1 MNAIGTSFARSF
13 ARRVFLGTALLG
25 VLSAG
30 SLSPGLVSF
39 GLFSSQVANAQP
51 AGTAPPTTAPAPVAP
66 GPVTV
71 APQAPTIPTHTPEEL
86 VILAEIEQDLIRYE
100 ASAGQHHR
108 RMQAILSGEY
118 KDRKGQLEARYAA
131 KIANAEEQEYER
143 RLSAIALLEK
153 FVQDYPDHQKFTP
166 DAMFR
171 LADLYLEQAEY
182 EFEKSFDEQL
192 DFGEPDFSVGIDDE
206 DDEPLAAADYSK
218 SIAMWESI
226 ATKFPNYRQK
236 ASTLYLLAYYLKQTE
251 VERKALQVFRGLV
264 CSNKYDPMAE
274 PEPVP
279 DLAAAR
285 AALGEPANATPP
297 SNKYD
302 GCEPLTDNKELLHDA
317 WVRGVGDIHF
327 LTAGELGSAIEAY
340 KKVAT
345 DEESKFYDEALYKLA
360 WSHYRN
366 DDFLE
371 GIDAFDK
378 SVMYS
383 DALVAKGGDPLDL
396 RPEAVQYIAISFT
409 DPWSINEQP
418 DPVRS
423 YDRAFDFYKDR
434 LDQPHVRD
442 VFIQLGETFSILE
455 AYTQAADSWRLAL
468 KNWPLEP
475 DNPEIHQRMVTA
487 FEEMGDR
494 DLAAEEAG
502 RLAATYAPGS
512 EWYNANETNRE
523 AMESQRRIGERMLRA
538 AAESTHKSAQTARAE
553 WKIEQTE
560 EAKARYIELYL
571 KAARLYERF
580 LVENP
585 TSEVSYEFTYRLGE
599 VLFYAERYQEAIP
612 HYVWVRD
619 HRDLSEERFEKAA
632 RSVVQSYQKVL
643 DQLLA
648 AQTVSEPPLPS
659 IEDLLAMQKPIAPM
673 AIPQAYLDLQ
683 NSLDEYQNL
692 VNDPQTAPNMGFE
705 AALISYR
712 HLDLGDAEQ
721 RFKGTLDRFCGSS
734 QSVKSKDALLAIYE
748 AQGEDEKFKQTNAD
762 FISSKCGS
770 DSDVAL
776 AQSQNRSKEFR
787 EAAKLFTDKKYSEA
801 ALAFYKFYKTAPAD
815 DANRPIALYNGAIA
829 YDKSGKPKTA
839 VYLFKEFTE
848 NKDPAFRGS
857 EYYLPAL
864 YLTAVSSYRAFDY
877 DNAVSGYLDV
887 VKAASDKNRKPPA
900 GDRTA
905 EEMRLDAL
913 YNAAVLRELDRV
925 YADPR
930 SAKGTGAASL
940 YERYA
945 ALEKDQRKADRALFA
960 VARVWKGANNMRLQ
974 ERAYATWRAKYGN
987 LPTNADDYVFSF
999 YDLAKQYEKAGKT
1012 RDATKAKA
1020 ATLAAWV
1027 KVGSPK
1033 NEVASDLAAE
1043 FAFEKA
1049 EVNYNAKFAPFKIK
1063 RAPRTKKEGDKVIG
1077 ELIRLSDNAQQAY
1090 LDLAK
1095 FESGPWALAARVR
1108 VGDVRYFQALKIAEI
1123 PTPKEIIAL
1132 DNKFP
1137 DKDYLIQYE
1146 DVINGLVAP
1155 LEEQASKQWEAV
1167 MDAGKSQGISNEW
1180 TQLAQERLHDFV
1192 SQDLFPVLRP
1202 ALSNGTVIP

>member
-1 MNAIGTSFARSF
+1 MNAIGTSFAR
-13 ARRVFLGTALLG
+13 VLLGTALLG
-25 VLSAG
+25 
-30 SLSPGLVSF
+30 GLSF
-39 GLFSSQVANAQP
+39 GLISTGLMASQVANAQP
-51 AGTAPPTTAPAPVAP
+51 GGAAPTGAPTTAPPAPA
-66 GPVTV
+66 GPITL
-71 APQAPTIPTHTPEEL
+71 APQAPAIPTHTPEEL
-86 VILAEIEQDLIRYE
+86 VILAEIEQDLKRYE

-118 KDRKGQLEARYAA
+118 KDRSSRLEARYAA

-153 FVQDYPDHQKFTP
+153 FVQDYPDHKKFTP

-182 EFEKSFDEQL
+182 DFEKSFAENL
-192 DFGEPDFSVGIDDE
+192 DFSEPDFDAPIDE
-206 DDEPLAAADYSK
+206 DDEPLTTADYSK

-226 ATKFPNYRQK
+226 ARKFPNYRQK

-264 CSNKYDPMAE
+264 CANKYDPMGE

-285 AALGEPANATPP
+285 AALGEPSSATP

-302 GCEPLTDNKELLHDA
+302 GCEAITDNKELLHDA

-327 LTAGELGSAIEAY
+327 LTAGELTSAIEAY

-366 DDFLE
+366 DDFIE

-383 DALVAKGGDPLDL
+383 DALVAKGGEPLDL

-434 LDQPHVRD
+434 LDEPHVRD
-442 VFIQLGETFSILE
+442 VFIQLGETFLILE

-512 EWYNANETNRE
+512 DWYNANETNRE
-523 AMESQRRIGERMLRA
+523 AMESQRSIGERMLRA
-538 AAESTHKSAQTARAE
+538 AAESTHKSAQNARAE
-553 WKIEQTE
+553 WRVDPTE
-560 EAKARYIELYL
+560 ENKAAYIALYL

-585 TSEVSYEFTYRLGE
+585 TSDVSYEFTYRLGE
-599 VLFYAERYQEAIP
+599 VLFYAELYQEAIP

-632 RSVVQSYQKVL
+632 RSVVQSYQKIL
-643 DQLLA
+643 DSLLA
-648 AQTVSEPPLPS
+648 EQAVSEPPLPS

-683 NSLDEYQNL
+683 NSLDEYQKL

-712 HLDLGDAEQ
+712 HLNLPDAEA

-787 EAAKLFTDKKYSEA
+787 EAAALFTDKKYSEA
-801 ALAFYKFYKTAPAD
+801 AIAFYKFYKTAPAD

-848 NKDPAFRGS
+848 NADPAFRGS

-877 DNAVSGYLDV
+877 DNAVSGYLEV

-913 YNAAVLRELDRV
+913 FNAAVLRELDRV
-925 YADPR
+925 YSDPK

-974 ERAYATWRAKYGN
+974 EQAYAKWRAKYGN
-987 LPTNADDYVFSF
+987 LPINADDYVFSF

-1012 RDATKAKA
+1012 RDMNKAKA
-1020 ATLAAWV
+1020 ATLTAWV

-1049 EVNYNAKFAPFKIK
+1049 ELNYNAKFAPFKIK
-1063 RAPRTKKEGDKVIG
+1063 RAPRTKKEGEKVLG
-1077 ELIRLSDNAQQAY
+1077 DLIKFANDAQQAY

-1095 FESGPWALAARVR
+1095 FDSGPWALAARVR
-1108 VGDVRYFQALKIAEI
+1108 VGDVRFFQALKIAEI
-1123 PTPKEIIAL
+1123 PVPKEIETL
-1132 DNKFP
+1132 DEKYP
-1137 DKDYLIQYE
+1137 DKDILITYQ
-1146 DVINGLVAP
+1146 DTINDLVRP

-1167 MDAGKSQGISNEW
+1167 MDAAKSQGISNEW

-1192 SQDLFPVLRP
+1192 SQDLFPVLRNE
-1202 ALSNGTVIP
+1202 LREGTETP

>member
-1 MNAIGTSFARSF
+1 MNAIGTSFARSL
-13 ARRVFLGTALLG
+13 ARRVLFGTALLG
-25 VLSAG
+25 SLTLGGVLTE
-30 SLSPGLVSF
+30 
-39 GLFSSQVANAQP
+39 VANAQP
-51 AGTAPPTTAPAPVAP
+51 GGTPAPAAAEPVAP

-71 APQAPTIPTHTPEEL
+71 PPQPAAIPTHTPEEL
-86 VILAEIEQDLIRYE
+86 EVLAEIEQDLKRYE

-118 KDRKGQLEARYAA
+118 KDRKGRLEARYAA

-153 FVQDYPDHQKFTP
+153 FVQDYPDHKKFTP

-182 EFEKSFDEQL
+182 EFEKSFDDEA
-192 DFGEPDFSVGIDDE
+192 DFAEPDFSVGIDEEGD
-206 DDEPLAAADYSK
+206 LASVDYSK
-218 SIAMWESI
+218 PLAMWEDI
-226 ATKFPNYRQK
+226 ATKFPNYRQR
-236 ASTLYLLAYYLKQTE
+236 ASTLYLLAYYLKETE

-264 CSNKYDPMAE
+264 CNNKYDPLAE

-285 AALGEPANATPP
+285 AALGEPASATV
-297 SNKYD
+297 SNKYE
-302 GCEPLTDNKELLHDA
+302 GCEALTDNKTLIQDA
-317 WVRGVGDIHF
+317 WVRGIGDIHF

-340 KKVAT
+340 NKVVG
-345 DEESKFYDEALYKLA
+345 DKESKFYSEALYKLA
-360 WSHYRN
+360 WSYYRN
-366 DDFLE
+366 DDFME
-371 GIDAFDK
+371 GIVAFDS
-378 SVMYS
+378 SVINYDRLM
-383 DALVAKGGDPLDL
+383 AKGLPPLDL
-396 RPEAVQYIAISFT
+396 RGEAIQYIAISFT

-434 LDQPHVRD
+434 LDEPHVRD

-455 AYTQAADSWRLAL
+455 AYTQAADSYRLAL

-538 AAESTHKSAQTARAE
+538 AAESTHKSAQNARAE

-560 EAKARYIELYL
+560 EGKARYIELYL
-571 KAARLYERF
+571 KAAALYERF

-585 TSEVSYEFTYRLGE
+585 TSDVSYEFTYRLGE
-599 VLFYAERYQEAIP
+599 VLFFAERYQEAIP
-612 HYVWVRD
+612 HYIWVRD

-632 RSVVQSYQKVL
+632 RSVVQSYQKEL
-643 DQLLA
+643 DKLLA
-648 AQTVSEPPLPS
+648 DQSVSEPPLPS
-659 IEDLLAMQKPIAPM
+659 IDDLLAMPKPIAPIT
-673 AIPQAYLDLQ
+673 IPQAYLDLQ
-683 NSLDEYQNL
+683 RSLDEYQKL

-712 HLDLGDAEQ
+712 HLDLADAEA

-734 QSVKSKDALLAIYE
+734 QAVKSKDALLAIYE
-748 AQGEDEKFKQTNAD
+748 AQGEDDKFKQTNAD

-776 AQSQNRSKEFR
+776 AESQNRSKEFR
-787 EAAKLFTDKKYSEA
+787 EAAGLFKEQKYSEA
-801 ALAFYKFYKTAPAD
+801 AIAFYKFYKTAPAD

-839 VYLFKEFTE
+839 VYLFKEFTD
-848 NKDPAFRGS
+848 NTDPAFRGS

-877 DNAVSGYLDV
+877 DNAVSGYLEV
-887 VKAASDKNRKPPA
+887 VKAASDKSRKPPA

-905 EEMRLDAL
+905 DEMRLDAL
-913 YNAAVLRELDRV
+913 FNAAVLRELDRV
-925 YADPR
+925 YSDPK

-940 YERYA
+940 YQRYA
-945 ALEKDQRKADRALFA
+945 ALEKDARKADRALFA
-960 VARVWKGANNMRLQ
+960 VARVWKGAKNMRLQ
-974 ERAYATWRAKYGN
+974 EKAYAAWRAKYGN
-987 LPTNADDYVFSF
+987 LAINADDYVFSF
-999 YDLAKQYEKAGKT
+999 YDVAKQYEKAGKT
-1012 RDATKAKA
+1012 RDANKAKA

-1049 EVNYNAKFAPFKIK
+1049 EANYNAKFAPFKIK
-1063 RAPRTKKEGDKVIG
+1063 RAPKTKKEADKVLG
-1077 ELIRLSDNAQQAY
+1077 QLISLADNAQQAY

-1123 PTPKEIIAL
+1123 PTPKEITRL
-1132 DNKFP
+1132 DDRFP
-1137 DKDYLIQYE
+1137 DKDILIQYE
-1146 DVINGLVAP
+1146 DAINALVAP
-1155 LEEQASKQWEAV
+1155 LEDQATKQWEAV

-1192 SQDLFPVLRP
+1192 SQDLFPVLRNE
-1202 ALSNGTVIP
+1202 LREGTEIP